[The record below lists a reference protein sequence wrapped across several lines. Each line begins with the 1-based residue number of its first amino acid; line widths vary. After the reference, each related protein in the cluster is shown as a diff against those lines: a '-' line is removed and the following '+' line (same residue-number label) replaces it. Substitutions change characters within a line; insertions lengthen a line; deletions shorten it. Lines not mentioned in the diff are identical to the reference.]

1 MKAQVMGLNGN
12 TAASGTSA
20 AAEFGKMESAGKEK
34 LKKLAGVKI
43 LGMSI
48 PMYAMVAGLVIA
60 AAYTGVLPAN
70 MVGALAIMMVLG
82 SLFNLLGSRI
92 PIIRS
97 YLGGGAVFCIFASA
111 ALATF
116 GLIPKAVIDSCSNFM
131 SDIGFLD
138 FYIAALITGSIL
150 GMDRE
155 LLKKAAVRFLPV
167 SFISMAAAIL
177 VCGLVGMLSGR
188 GFGDSI
194 LYIALPMMSGGMGAG
209 VVPLSGIYA
218 SALGTDSASI
228 VSSMIPASAI
238 GNVLAIITAAML
250 AKFGN
255 SHPAMSGNGK
265 LMKVQESSGKKAEK
279 PNLDLVTLG
288 TGFIMAAGFFILG
301 SFINKV
307 FPNVHAYAFMIILVV
322 IFKVA
327 GFIPKKYEEAAVQ
340 WSQFVMKNFTHALL
354 AGIGIAMLDLKVL
367 AAAISPA
374 YLLICVSIILTVTL
388 VSGFLGKCVGF
399 YPIESSITAGL
410 CTDSMGGT
418 GNIAVLSASNRME
431 LIPFAQMATRLG
443 GAMILIVAS
452 FLIHVL

>member
-1 MKAQVMGLNGN
+1 MSEQVLHLEETQVIEN
-12 TAASGTSA
+12 TAVITNS
-20 AAEFGKMESAGKEK
+20 
-34 LKKLAGVKI
+34 KKLAAKLKEIRI
-43 LGMSI
+43 LGLSL
-48 PMYAMVAGLVIA
+48 PMYAIVAGLVIA
-60 AAYTGVLPAN
+60 GAYTGVLPNN

-82 SLFNLLGSRI
+82 SLFNLLGTII
-92 PIIRS
+92 PVVRS

-116 GLIPKAVIDSCSNFM
+116 GLIPQAVIDNCSNFM
-131 SDIGFLD
+131 SKVGFLD

-150 GMDRE
+150 GMDRD

-167 SFISMAAAIL
+167 SFLSMGAAIL
-177 VCGLVGMLSGR
+177 VCGLVGMITGR
-188 GFGDSI
+188 GFGESI

-228 VSSMIPASAI
+228 VSTMIPASAI

-250 AKFGN
+250 ARLGLSKP
-255 SHPAMSGNGK
+255 SLSGNGK
-265 LMKVQESSGKKAEK
+265 LMKMDHAEK
-279 PNLDLVTLG
+279 KQKAAAKIDLANLG
-288 TGFIMAAGFFILG
+288 TGFIIASGFFILG
-301 SFINKV
+301 CFINKV
-307 FPNVHAYAFMIILVV
+307 FPNIHAYAFMIILVV
-322 IFKVA
+322 IFKVL
-327 GFIPKKYEEAAVQ
+327 GIVPEKCEEAAVQ

-367 AAAISPA
+367 ASAITPS
-374 YLLICVSIILTVTL
+374 YLLICISIILTVVL
-388 VSGFLGKCVGF
+388 VSGLFGKLVGF

-418 GNIAVLSASNRME
+418 GNIAVLSASDRME

-443 GAMILIVAS
+443 GAMILILAS
-452 FLIHVL
+452 FLIRIL